1 MFPGLHFKFRTQ
13 TQKYWA
19 TNTLLYSTMRK
30 IVINIE
36 KITSLSTKSEYEEK
50 TIRFQKNYQSQ
61 FRSLYTRRRL
71 A

>member
-1 MFPGLHFKFRTQ
+1 
-13 TQKYWA
+13 
-19 TNTLLYSTMRK
+19 MRK